1 MADRTPRFPFSG
13 SAEVA
18 TDGSVELTRVTELSR
33 HGCYLETTKHRTAG
47 TRVTVKIVNKDQIFE
62 ATATV
67 LYSRPTMG
75 MAVAFREVK
84 PLFRSMLKDW
94 LQLSLNQQNQKP
106 LIDNLK
112 QSKSVPSGDLLS
124 RKIRRSPRIPF
135 IAVAEIAHRDSGGRL
150 SCQVSTLNLH
160 GCYVETP
167 NTLPIGS
174 EVAIKI
180 FAESECFAATAKVVY
195 ELPSSAMGLAFE
207 EMPSKSAALLRE
219 WLVKASGG
227 SECL

>member
-1 MADRTPRFPFSG
+1 MADRTPRFPFSA

-18 TDGSVELTRVTELSR
+18 SDDSVEVTRVTELSR

-47 TRVTVKIVNKDQIFE
+47 TRVTVKIMNKDQIFK

-94 LQLSLNQQNQKP
+94 LQESLNQQNQKP
-106 LIDNLK
+106 SIDNLK
-112 QSKSVPSGDLLS
+112 QGKSIASGALTIQ
-124 RKIRRSPRIPF
+124 KTRRSPRFPF
-135 IAVAEIAHRDSGGRL
+135 IAIAEIAYRDSGGQL
-150 SCQVSTLNLH
+150 SCQVATLSLH
-160 GCYVETP
+160 GCYVQTS
-167 NTLPIGS
+167 NTLPIGR
-174 EVAIKI
+174 EVSIKI

-195 ELPSSAMGLAFE
+195 ELPNSAMGLAFE
-207 EMPSKSAALLRE
+207 EVSLKSGAILRQWLL
-219 WLVKASGG
+219 KASGG
-227 SECL
+227 PDRL

>member
-1 MADRTPRFPFSG
+1 MADRTPRFPFSA

-18 TDGSVELTRVTELSR
+18 SDDSVEVTRVTELSR

-47 TRVTVKIVNKDQIFE
+47 TRVTVKIMNKDQIFK

-94 LQLSLNQQNQKP
+94 LQESLNQQNQKP
-106 LIDNLK
+106 SIDNLK
-112 QSKSVPSGDLLS
+112 QGKSIASGALTIQKT
-124 RKIRRSPRIPF
+124 RCSPRFPF
-135 IAVAEIAHRDSGGRL
+135 IAIAEIAYRDSGGQL
-150 SCQVSTLNLH
+150 SCQVATLSLH
-160 GCYVETP
+160 GCYVETS
-167 NTLPIGS
+167 NTLPIGR
-174 EVAIKI
+174 EVSIKI

-195 ELPSSAMGLAFE
+195 ELPNSAMGLAFE
-207 EMPSKSAALLRE
+207 EVSLKSGAILRQWLL
-219 WLVKASGG
+219 KASGG
-227 SECL
+227 PDRL